1 MGFVRGLAG
10 VVIASTLLALV
21 GHAASLLEYAA
32 VAVGIQWAAALFYA
46 IPRKD
51 ERIFDLTGAVTHA
64 TLVRLAYRVAVEDKP
79 DLGWRA
85 QGLTVLV
92 CVWCARLGLF
102 LYWRILSRGEDTRF
116 AEIRTDKLRFLSVW
130 TIQGLWV
137 FLTDLPVLLSVV
149 HGQHSAEIHPLDVAG
164 AALWAVGFALEALAD
179 WQKTQFRQDPK
190 NKGKFICS
198 GLWAYSR
205 HPNYLGEI
213 LLWIGVFLVSVH
225 TLQGQQ
231 TYQLLAAIS
240 PVFVALLLLFV
251 SGIPLLEKQG
261 DERWGKDEA
270 YQQYKRQTSVLLLL
284 PKRSVPKPKVQ

>member
-1 MGFVRGLAG
+1 MGFVRNAAGL
-10 VVIASTLLALV
+10 VIASALLVLA
-21 GHAASLLEYAA
+21 GRASSLLEYAA
-32 VAVGIQWAAALFYA
+32 VSVGIQWAAALLYA

-64 TLVRLAYRVAVEDKP
+64 TLVRLAYRVTLEEQP
-79 DLGWRA
+79 TLGWRA
-85 QGLTVLV
+85 QALTVLV

-116 AEIRTDKLRFLSVW
+116 AEIRDNKLRFLSVW
-130 TIQGLWV
+130 TVQGLWV

-149 HGQHSAEIHPLDVAG
+149 HGQHSADVHVLDVAG
-164 AALWAVGFALEALAD
+164 VLLWAVGFALEVAAD
-179 WQKTQFRQDPK
+179 YQKTKFRRDPR
-190 NKGKFICS
+190 NKGKFISS

-213 LLWIGVFLVSVH
+213 LLWVGVFLVAVH
-225 TLQGQQ
+225 TLQAEP
-231 TYQLLAAIS
+231 TYQALAAVS
-240 PVFVALLLLFV
+240 PAFVTLLLTTV

-284 PKRSVPKPKVQ
+284 PKRNVAKPKGE